1 MYGAN
6 VMIKLTKKGARVA
19 SIATLA
25 SLTCAIIC
33 TSTEELSISIPAL
46 IACVLCLPFVALFT
60 YYDK

>member
-1 MYGAN
+1 
-6 VMIKLTKKGARVA
+6 MIKLTKKGVRVA

-25 SLTCAIIC
+25 SLICAIIC

-46 IACVLCLPFVALFT
+46 VACGLCLPFCLLFT